1 MVRIV
6 VVAFFVLLPAVPAF
20 AQDDYPRV
28 EMAMG
33 YANLGFP
40 SLTTATGTDHHS
52 GFATHMGF
60 NLTRSL
66 GFENYTGVYGMG
78 QGVTLI
84 SNLFGGKAM
93 YRASR
98 IVPFVVA
105 GLGVGYFTASSS
117 QGYLSASTFAIRY
130 GFGADVP
137 FSDSMAWK
145 IDVSRLGMGNPF
157 LPPPGGRTTNW
168 NISTG
173 IVFTLSN

>member
-1 MVRIV
+1 MVRTV
-6 VVAFFVLLPAVPAF
+6 VVAFFVLLLAVPAF

-33 YANLGFP
+33 YTNLGFP
-40 SLTTATGTDHHS
+40 SFTTANSTDHHS

-60 NLTRSL
+60 NLSRNL

-93 YRASR
+93 YRGAR
-98 IVPFVVA
+98 VVPFVVA
-105 GLGVGYFTASSS
+105 GLGVGYFTASS
-117 QGYLSASTFAIRY
+117 QGYVSSASTFATRY
-130 GFGADVP
+130 GFGADIP
-137 FSDSMAWK
+137 FNDSMGWK

-157 LPPPGGRTTNW
+157 TESRTTNW